1 MSGERIL
8 IVEDDKNISRLLKY
22 NLEKEGY
29 ICSLAANAGE
39 ADDTLAKE
47 KTSLVILDIML
58 PGGCDGFELC
68 RRLKRDP
75 AYKDIAVIMLTARG
89 EEVDRV
95 VGLELGAD
103 DYVVKPF
110 SPREL
115 ILRIKAV
122 LRRRSAPQQSK
133 EVISCGVLYVDLPEH
148 KVTVKGR
155 ETELT
160 LMEFKLL
167 SVLITRQG
175 RVQTRD
181 KLLSEVWDMHADVYT
196 RTVDTHI
203 KRLREKLGPA
213 GKMIETVRGV
223 GYRFNCEDED

>member
-1 MSGERIL
+1 M
-8 IVEDDKNISRLLKY
+8 IVEDDRNISRLLRY

-29 ICSLAANAGE
+29 SCSLAADAGE
-39 ADDTLAKE
+39 ALEKLAGD
-47 KTSLVILDIML
+47 KTALIILDIML
-58 PGGCDGFELC
+58 PGGVDGFELC
-68 RRLKRDP
+68 RRLKREQTL
-75 AYKDIAVIMLTARG
+75 KDIPVIMLTARG

-115 ILRIKAV
+115 ALRVKAV
-122 LRRRSAPQQSK
+122 LRRQNAPEQGGD
-133 EVISCGVLYVDLPEH
+133 VFSCGGLYVNVPEH
-148 KVTVKGR
+148 KVEAGGKSV
-155 ETELT
+155 ELT

-167 SVLITRQG
+167 AVLIARKG

-213 GKMIETVRGV
+213 GRMIETVRGV
-223 GYRFNCEDED
+223 GYRFNSENED

>member
-1 MSGERIL
+1 MAAERIV
-8 IVEDDKNISRLLKY
+8 IVEDDRNISRLLRY

-29 ICSLAANAGE
+29 ACSLASNAGE
-39 ADDTLAKE
+39 ALEALSRE
-47 KTSLVILDIML
+47 KASLIILDIML
-58 PGGCDGFELC
+58 PGGVDGFELC
-68 RRLKRDP
+68 RRIKREQSL
-75 AYKDIAVIMLTARG
+75 KDIPVIMLTARG

-115 ILRIKAV
+115 TLRVKAV
-122 LRRRSAPQQSK
+122 LRRQSAPEQGRD
-133 EVISCGVLYVDLPEH
+133 IFSCGGLYVNLPEH
-148 KVTVKGR
+148 KAEVNGKNV
-155 ETELT
+155 ELT

-167 SVLITRQG
+167 AVLVARKG

-213 GKMIETVRGV
+213 GRMIETVRGV
-223 GYRFNCEDED
+223 GYRFNSAYED

>member
-1 MSGERIL
+1 MAGEKIL
-8 IVEDDKNISRLLKY
+8 IVEDDQNISRLLKY

-29 ICSLAANAGE
+29 SCSAAVNAE
-39 ADDTLAKE
+39 SALDILAKE
-47 KTSLVILDIML
+47 KAALIILDIML
-58 PGGCDGFELC
+58 PGGVDGFELC
-68 RRLKRDP
+68 RRLKREH
-75 AYKDIAVIMLTARG
+75 ALKDIPVLMLTARG

-115 ILRIKAV
+115 ILRVKAV
-122 LRRRSAPQQSK
+122 MRRRSAPEESK
-133 EVISCGVLYVDLPEH
+133 DIITLGALYVNLPEH
-148 KVTVKGR
+148 KVAVNNK
-155 ETELT
+155 EVELT

-167 SVLITRQG
+167 ATLLTRKG

-181 KLLSEVWDMHADVYT
+181 KLLAEVWDMHADVYT

-203 KRLREKLGPA
+203 KRLREKLKGA
-213 GKMIETVRGV
+213 AKMIETVRGV
-223 GYRFNCEDED
+223 GYRFNDEYED